1 MATNSDNRN
10 YSRINRAL
18 MNTLR
23 KNRWEAYNNGEGGV
37 NIVTDKA
44 ASRISQ
50 AVTRQGR
57 LNAIQRA
64 VNGGSA
70 G

>member
-10 YSRINRAL
+10 YGRINRAL

-23 KNRWEAYNNGEGGV
+23 RNNWEAYNNGEGGV
-37 NIVTDKA
+37 NIVTNKA
-44 ASRISQ
+44 ANRISQ
-50 AVTRQGR
+50 AATRQGR

-64 VNGGSA
+64 ANGQSA